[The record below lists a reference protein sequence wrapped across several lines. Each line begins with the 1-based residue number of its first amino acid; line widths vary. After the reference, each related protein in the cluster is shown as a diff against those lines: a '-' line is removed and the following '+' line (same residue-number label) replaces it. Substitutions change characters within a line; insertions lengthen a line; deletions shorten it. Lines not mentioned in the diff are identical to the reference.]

1 MKHLKRSRIL
11 PKMPAAF
18 ALVFLLSSALCSYAF
33 DWPQDA
39 VLSDSFYSYF
49 GQRRGNAVSSSL
61 IFSEYSEV
69 KAAGDGKIAVIIL
82 EHDGDMGWF
91 DSSLGNA
98 VIINHDDKLMTVY
111 GNLDGE
117 EFAID
122 PGNVTEAAA
131 GMLLGASGNSGWQQ
145 GKSCLEFQVI
155 DLEQNAAVNPR
166 LLMPHIGKELEL
178 FVGNISAVN
187 KSGNNFAI
195 RSQMAIPAGQY
206 SFYRTRQKTT
216 IPYKTSVFI
225 NGAVVEKISY
235 DLLKQDDMRLCV
247 LGNRPYSSEEIYPD
261 NDKQLLSVLTLSS
274 GRNILTVSVADIH
287 GNEKTADYVLF
298 VK

>member
-1 MKHLKRSRIL
+1 MKYLKRSRIL
-11 PKMPAAF
+11 SKIPAAF
-18 ALVFLLSSALCSYAF
+18 AIIFLLSSALCSYAF

-61 IFSEYSEV
+61 IFSEYSQV
-69 KAAGDGKIAVIIL
+69 KASGDGKIAVIIL
-82 EHDGDMGWF
+82 EHDSDMGWF

-122 PGNVTEAAA
+122 PGNVTEASA
-131 GMLLGASGNSGWQQ
+131 GMPLGTSGNSGWQQ

-166 LLMPHIGKELEL
+166 LLMPHIGK
-178 FVGNISAVN
+178 
-187 KSGNNFAI
+187 
-195 RSQMAIPAGQY
+195 
-206 SFYRTRQKTT
+206 
-216 IPYKTSVFI
+216 
-225 NGAVVEKISY
+225 
-235 DLLKQDDMRLCV
+235 
-247 LGNRPYSSEEIYPD
+247 
-261 NDKQLLSVLTLSS
+261 
-274 GRNILTVSVADIH
+274 
-287 GNEKTADYVLF
+287 
-298 VK
+298 